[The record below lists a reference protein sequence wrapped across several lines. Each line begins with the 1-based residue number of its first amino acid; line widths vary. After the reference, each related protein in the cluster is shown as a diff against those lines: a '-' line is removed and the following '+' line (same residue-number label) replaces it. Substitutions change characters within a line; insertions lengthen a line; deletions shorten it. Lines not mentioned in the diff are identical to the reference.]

1 MLFYFFGGAFSVLRS
16 FVIPGFIALKK
27 KNTKRGWDN
36 DLLGNKREDQSSS
49 PEPT

>member
-1 MLFYFFGGAFSVLRS
+1 MLFYFFGGAFCVLRS

-27 KNTKRGWDN
+27 STKRGWDN